1 MDSIIILNKLL
12 CDILFE
18 TDTKD
23 VTILFNEI
31 DKGNDI
37 STKLDSKQIE
47 IFKKQLSYFMTTFQ
61 AKLKKSIYQIE
72 RFKKTYKIW
81 LDGDFT
87 FKFKQKKYGR
97 RPIEDFNDCSL
108 PSKRRRILQLQQ
120 NHSADEIQKAFIY
133 HLKLSGKKEKA
144 QKILEVFKL
153 SDADN
158 ETIDDSYENTVQ
170 PISADEA
177 LAVIEDA
184 KLSKYQ
190 YEVVRQLLKKK
201 GVNIFPSYKDLA
213 ESKRKC
219 YPDNSDIEI
228 TDTGA
233 KVNLQKLLDNNV
245 ERILAIPI
253 GYMQK

>member
-1 MDSIIILNKLL
+1 MDNIIIPNKLL
-12 CDILFE
+12 CDILFKI
-18 TDTKD
+18 DTKD

-47 IFKKQLSYFMTTFQ
+47 IFKTRLSYFMTTFQ

-87 FKFKQKKYGR
+87 FKFKQRKYGR

-108 PSKRRRILQLQQ
+108 PTKRRRILQLQQ
-120 NHSADEIQKAFIY
+120 NHSADEIQEAFIH
-133 HLKLSGKKEKA
+133 HLKLSGKKEV
-144 QKILEVFKL
+144 QKIFEILKL

-158 ETIDDSYENTVQ
+158 ETIDDFYENTVQ
-170 PISADEA
+170 PISTNEA

-190 YEVVRQLLKKK
+190 YEVVRQL
-201 GVNIFPSYKDLA
+201 
-213 ESKRKC
+213 
-219 YPDNSDIEI
+219 
-228 TDTGA
+228 
-233 KVNLQKLLDNNV
+233 
-245 ERILAIPI
+245 
-253 GYMQK
+253 